1 LPPKLYLLLYKILAQ
16 MSYSDSLLTAMRRT
30 GDQPADELIESV
42 FGDGEKKLAFKN
54 WLDAVQSNAALEQA
68 GQEFS
73 SNNIVQNSNR
83 LPSWANRKVMNAGN
97 AFFARHAAQIL
108 NLMGLLSLPYCYA
121 AADGAMVLHL
131 SERMNQDTGKRLL
144 ETATFIWD
152 VMSPDAF
159 SKNGKGFSSIL
170 TVRLMHAAGRYYT
183 LKSGHWNES
192 WGHPINQEDMAGTN
206 LSFSL
211 IVIRGLRKL
220 GLQVSYAEQQAF
232 MHLWNVIGFLLG
244 VTGELLP
251 TDGKQA
257 TDLEEAIRLR
267 HFKPSAHGQEL
278 TLSLTKYITAIDSG
292 TTSGGVSAANVL
304 QLMRYLLGNEIA
316 DMLAIKSGN
325 LSAVELR
332 LLKLAISAGDLGGGI
347 GGDVSR
353 LYNEAFVKF
362 RKISNQALTQL
373 S

>member
-1 LPPKLYLLLYKILAQ
+1 
-16 MSYSDSLLTAMRRT
+16 MSYSKSLLTAMRRT
-30 GDQPADELIESV
+30 GDEPADELIESV
-42 FGDGEKKLAFKN
+42 FGDGVKKLAFKN
-54 WLDAVQSNAALEQA
+54 WLDTVQSNSALEHA
-68 GQEFS
+68 SQEFAS
-73 SNNIVQNSNR
+73 YSVVQNSTR
-83 LPSWANRKVMNAGN
+83 LPSWASKKLMTSGN

-159 SKNGKGFSSIL
+159 HKNGKGFSSIF

-183 LKSGHWNES
+183 LKSGHWNEA

-211 IVIRGLRKL
+211 IVIRGLRRL

-232 MHLWNVIGFLLG
+232 MHLWNVIGSLLG
-244 VTGELLP
+244 VTEDLLP
-251 TDGKQA
+251 IDGKRA

-267 HFKPSAHGQEL
+267 HFKPSPHGQEL
-278 TLSLTKYITAIDSG
+278 TLSLTRYITSIDSG
-292 TTSGGVSAANVL
+292 TASGGIAAANLL
-304 QLMRYLLGNEIA
+304 QLMRYLLGDEIA
-316 DMLAIKSGN
+316 DMLAIKPGN

-332 LLKLAISAGDLGGGI
+332 LLKLAIGAVDLGGGI

-353 LYNEAFVKF
+353 LYNEAFIKF
-362 RKISNQALTQL
+362 RKISNQALAQL
-373 S
+373 F